1 MFDIWPNQAIRPAAI
16 PAGDT
21 VAKVFD
27 AAVRQ
32 RGDKVAVRQKEFG
45 LWKETSWTGMGDA
58 VREIGMGLVA
68 LGLQPGEV
76 VSILAN
82 TRREWSF
89 ADYGIICA
97 GGVSNGIYP
106 TDAPP
111 QCEYLLTDSAS
122 VFCVVEDEEQ
132 LDKILAVRDAVPSLR
147 KIIVMET
154 EGLRHFSDPQVMTLD
169 ELRRLGAEA
178 HAADT
183 AEWERRLASRAPEDL
198 AILVYTS
205 GTTGKPKGAMITH
218 RNILAAI
225 SVISNESIRQNEDD
239 QRMAFL
245 PLCHVAERVGG
256 QFLALYSGATLNFVE
271 NPETVPDNVREI
283 APTIFFAV

>member
-16 PAGDT
+16 PSGDT
-21 VAKVFD
+21 VSQVFD
-27 AAVRQ
+27 AAVRM
-32 RGDKVAVRQKEFG
+32 RGSKVAVRQKEFG
-45 LWKETSWTGMGDA
+45 LWKETSWAGMGDA

-68 LGLQPGEV
+68 LGLQPGDV

-82 TRREWSF
+82 TRQEWSF

-132 LDKILAVRDAVPSLR
+132 LDKILAVRGAVPTLR
-147 KIIVMET
+147 KIIVIET
-154 EGLRHFSDPQVMTLD
+154 EGLRHFSDPQVMTLA

-183 AEWERRLASRAPEDL
+183 RSGSAASPAAGLRISPSSSTPPARPASPRA
-198 AILVYTS
+198 
-205 GTTGKPKGAMITH
+205 
-218 RNILAAI
+218 R
-225 SVISNESIRQNEDD
+225 
-239 QRMAFL
+239 
-245 PLCHVAERVGG
+245 
-256 QFLALYSGATLNFVE
+256 
-271 NPETVPDNVREI
+271 
-283 APTIFFAV
+283 